1 MKGFIRKKKRI
12 SAQKNAFRQHFN
24 PFIKTI
30 VYVLL
35 FIVIPTIFLGLC
47 LKFFNFRKLFVQV
60 ILFFVF
66 LLAKGY
72 IFLSCLKLTNKWYLI
87 SDALFIAV
95 FAGLYRFVEHCDR
108 NFILLFFTV
117 YVTCIHFFF
126 MVRNIRQEGLTLLQE
141 DVLSSKRIM
150 NLVDVV
156 KPIDVYIR
164 NEAQITDNP
173 QTAHDIDIELLA
185 KRFFNSIDN
194 KEFPVTN
201 NEIVKIHHDLDINI
215 FKQRRYN
222 KSEFL
227 NILISLDLIKSDSE
241 YNNLKRRKHSPLKDY
256 SLGGNLKKLL
266 QVIAALKGID
276 CPSTCAKDIYD
287 YWITTE
293 SSLN

>member
-12 SAQKNAFRQHFN
+12 SQKNASRLHFN
-24 PFIKTI
+24 LFIKTV
-30 VYVLL
+30 VYILL

-47 LKFFNFRKLFVQV
+47 LKFFNFRKLFVQL

-66 LLAKGY
+66 LLTKGY
-72 IFLSCLKLTNKWYLI
+72 IFLCCLKLTNKWYLI
-87 SDALFIAV
+87 SDALFIVV
-95 FAGLYRFVEHCDR
+95 FAGLYRFVEHCNG

-117 YVTCIHFFF
+117 YVTCTHFFF
-126 MVRNIRQEGLTLLQE
+126 MVRNIRQEGLILLQE
-141 DVLSSKRIM
+141 DALSSKRIM
-150 NLVDVV
+150 NLIDVV

-164 NEAQITDNP
+164 NGIQVADNP
-173 QTAHDIDIELLA
+173 QTDYNIDIELLTN
-185 KRFFNSIDN
+185 RFFNSIDN
-194 KEFPVTN
+194 KEFPITS
-201 NEIVKIHHDLDINI
+201 NEIIKIYQELNINI

-227 NILISLDLIKSDSE
+227 NILTVLDLIKSDAE
-241 YNNLKRRKHSPLKDY
+241 YNNLKRRKDSLLKDY

-266 QVIAALKGID
+266 QVIAVLKGID
-276 CPSTCAKDIYD
+276 CSSTCAKDIYD